1 VTRTTDARL
10 PRLLRGALAAA
21 LLALPAAVALA
32 EKADRQ
38 KPTHIE
44 SNRMSSDDAKRMS
57 IFEGSVVLTKG
68 TVRVLAD
75 RIVVRQDA
83 DGYQFATATGNPVR
97 FRQLGDPK
105 GDRPAVWTE
114 GEALRLEID
123 DRNERI
129 ELFERARV
137 KRDQDVVNG
146 EYIFLDQRTEYFSV
160 SSGKGAPKDGA
171 AAGAPA
177 AETRV
182 RAVIQPKISPEAPK
196 APSPGTPTPAAPAP
210 GPAAPTGSR

>member
-1 VTRTTDARL
+1 MTRTTAARL
-10 PRLLRGALAAA
+10 PRLLRDALAAA
-21 LLALPAAVALA
+21 LLALPAAGALA
-32 EKADRQ
+32 EKADRE

-97 FRQLGDPK
+97 FRQRGDPK
-105 GDRPAVWTE
+105 GDRAAVWTE

-123 DRNERI
+123 DRNEKI

-137 KRDQDVVNG
+137 KRDQDMVNG

-171 AAGAPA
+171 ATAAPP

-182 RAVIQPKISPEAPK
+182 RAVIQPKINPA
-196 APSPGTPTPAAPAP
+196 APSTPAPAAPAAA
-210 GPAAPTGSR
+210 PAAPTGSR

>member
-1 VTRTTDARL
+1 MTNL
-10 PRLLRGALAAA
+10 HHLLLAAA
-21 LLALPAAVALA
+21 WLASPPALA
-32 EKADRQ
+32 EKADRE

-44 SNRMSSDDAKRMS
+44 SNRMSSDDARRMS
-57 IFEGSVVLTKG
+57 TFEGSVVLTKG
-68 TVRVLAD
+68 TVRILAD

-97 FRQLGDPK
+97 FRQLGDPRA
-105 GDRPAVWTE
+105 DRAAVWTE
-114 GEALRLEID
+114 GEAQRLEVD

-137 KRDQDVVNG
+137 KRDQDEVRG

-160 SSGKGAPKDGA
+160 SSGRNAAGRDGA
-171 AAGAPA
+171 IPGAAPA

-182 RAVIQPKISPEAPK
+182 RAVIQPKLK
-196 APSPGTPTPAAPAP
+196 PAAP
-210 GPAAPTGSR
+210 PAAPNVPAAPSAGSK